1 MLLLTTEPLM
11 NPVKVGFSL
20 EIGDWNLW
28 ISGIGVQNS
37 SPEFASESF
46 FFYLPGFYG
55 MPEIIPQAS
64 KTNWQ
69 VAMQLA
75 CSFLKK
81 AGFWVEKKFI
91 P

>member
-1 MLLLTTEPLM
+1 MIEIYGFRGLESRTRHLNLHQ
-11 NPVKVGFSL
+11 NP
-20 EIGDWNLW
+20 
-28 ISGIGVQNS
+28 
-37 SPEFASESF
+37 F
-46 FFYLPGFYG
+46 FLNLPGFYG

-75 CSFLKK
+75 CSFLKE